1 MTPQILTLHGVPTA
15 IGQSLSALVPVG
27 ADFWLGADEGT
38 SLARANAEGGIAGVD
53 WGTIGTFDLVG
64 LLDLPGKTPNDKGEL
79 PEVDAEGMA
88 WDGRHLWIVA
98 SHSLKRTQPKAK
110 KSNPENFKRLE
121 EVEADGN
128 RYLLGRLPLD
138 ERGDLLN
145 LAAATTKHCA
155 ARLPCDL
162 FGSALLKELRK
173 DKLLAR
179 YLPATREKSK
189 ERNLPGKDNGLD
201 IEGLAVVGPDHLLI
215 GLRGPVLRG
224 LALALEVRLACGT
237 PPGDDKPA
245 SLRLKKIGAR
255 KYRRLAFQFGEFN
268 DPDKPEDPGEPQEPA
283 ARGGL
288 GVRDLCFDE
297 NGDLLIL
304 AGPTMVLPWPVQV
317 FRWPGAREK
326 LAANTEDC
334 FIWGKDLRK
343 ELDYTPISVNDRA
356 ESLCILGTGPERR
369 LVIGYDNEK
378 RLTATG
384 DLALDAFPMTA
395 SSPAP
400 PSPLL
405 APS

>member
-1 MTPQILTLHGVPTA
+1 MTPHTLTLHGVPAA
-15 IGQSLSALVPVG
+15 IGRSLSALVPVG

-38 SLARANAEGGIAGVD
+38 SLARANAEGGIAGVE
-53 WGTIGTFDLVG
+53 WSTIGTFELVG
-64 LLDLPGKTPNDKGEL
+64 LLDLPGKQPNDKGEL
-79 PEVDAEGMA
+79 PEVDAEGMD

-110 KSNPENFKRLE
+110 KSDPENFERLE
-121 EVEADGN
+121 EVAPDGN

-138 ERGDLLN
+138 EQGHLLN
-145 LAAATTKHCA
+145 PGTATAKHCA

-162 FGSALLKELRK
+162 FGSALLKELRR
-173 DKLLAR
+173 DKLVAR
-179 YLPATREKSK
+179 YLLAAGEKSK

-201 IEGLAVVGPDHLLI
+201 IEGLAVVGPDDLLI
-215 GLRGPVLRG
+215 GMRGPVLRG
-224 LALALEVRLACGT
+224 WALALEVRLACRK
-237 PPGDDKPA
+237 PPGDDKLA
-245 SLRLKKIGAR
+245 VLDLKTMGAR
-255 KYRRLAFQFGEFN
+255 RYRRLAFQLGEFN
-268 DPDKPEDPGEPQEPA
+268 DPDKPEEPA

-326 LAANTEDC
+326 LAADAEDH

-369 LVIGYDNEK
+369 LVIGYDNES

-384 DLALDAFPMTA
+384 DLALDAFPMT
-395 SSPAP
+395 STSPAP
-400 PSPLL
+400 PSPRL